1 MIEVYANHLSKRLAT
16 VAQYVPDGAR
26 LADIGSDH
34 AYLPAALLIQKRIRY
49 AVAGEVAK
57 GPFENEQKE
66 IQRLGFQKQLIPRL
80 ADGMAAVHPDDQI
93 NVVTIAGMGGSLI
106 ARILDE
112 GQAQLAGVQRLIL
125 QPNVGEHQVRKWVM
139 NHQYQIMAEQM
150 LAEDG
155 HVYEVIVAEPTVCP
169 VRYGAKELLFGPF
182 LLEKPTPIFITKWQQ
197 ELERCQNAVNQ
208 MHQAAT
214 VPVERLQRM
223 QQKINLIKEVL
234 SHDDGN

>member
-1 MIEVYANHLSKRLAT
+1 
-16 VAQYVPDGAR
+16 
-26 LADIGSDH
+26 
-34 AYLPAALLIQKRIRY
+34 
-49 AVAGEVAK
+49 
-57 GPFENEQKE
+57 
-66 IQRLGFQKQLIPRL
+66 
-80 ADGMAAVHPDDQI
+80 
-93 NVVTIAGMGGSLI
+93 MGGSLI
-106 ARILDE
+106 DRILDE

-125 QPNVGEHQVRKWVM
+125 QPNVGEYQIRKWLM

-182 LLEKPTPIFITKWQQ
+182 LLEKPTPIFITKCQQ

-214 VPVERLQRM
+214 VAVERLQRM

-234 SHDDGN
+234 SHGDGN